1 MKRMS
6 RTQALATYLPAVGA
20 LSLIVMVVAIRRLE
34 VAAVTMDATAYLG
47 AHPFTGLL
55 SNLGILLWCASA
67 SICLFAALASAR
79 SGRRDLAGFLLASSL
94 LTLFLLFDDL
104 FLFHEDLARRYLG
117 IGQMTVIGAL
127 GLWVLGYLAAYRRV
141 ILATDYAALVAALAL
156 LSMSVLVDLGQ
167 GVLQA
172 RLGDWVY
179 LAEDGPKWLGIASW
193 CSYFVQTSY
202 RCVVA
207 GSGATIGPAQESVG
221 VEEPATSFTDN
232 RATR

>member
-1 MKRMS
+1 M
-6 RTQALATYLPAVGA
+6 
-20 LSLIVMVVAIRRLE
+20 
-34 VAAVTMDATAYLG
+34 
-47 AHPFTGLL
+47 
-55 SNLGILLWCASA
+55 
-67 SICLFAALASAR
+67 
-79 SGRRDLAGFLLASSL
+79 
-94 LTLFLLFDDL
+94 
-104 FLFHEDLARRYLG
+104 
-117 IGQMTVIGAL
+117 
-127 GLWVLGYLAAYRRV
+127 
-141 ILATDYAALVAALAL
+141 
-156 LSMSVLVDLGQ
+156 

-179 LAEDGPKWLGIASW
+179 LAEDGPKWLGVASW